1 MSYRELSPY
10 TRLVLAVIWT
20 AGALTLAWTVLL
32 PIARDGLP
40 DLSWQLAAF
49 VLFATIAELFPV
61 KFELGGYE
69 LTASTGFLIAAILT
83 FHGERAEAV
92 LSGLAWAFI
101 PHLVPREP

>member
-61 KFELGGYE
+61 KFDIGGFD
-69 LTASTGFLIAAILT
+69 LTVSTVFLIAALLN
-83 FHGERAEAV
+83 FHCDIEQLLLIRPAPAPI
-92 LSGLAWAFI
+92 A
-101 PHLVPREP
+101 